1 MIGRF
6 SGPLVVSY
14 LLNLPDHYSL
24 KAIVKTINI
33 ALLQAKFLLIL
44 NSQNFNQS
52 DDIVHVDDTKIRPCS
67 MYEYYAHRGSAFDRI
82 SIYKYLQFVSIVN
95 NLNSKG
101 VITNLQMVIGRKKIL
116 FKNH

>member
-1 MIGRF
+1 MTGPSNNTPIF
-6 SGPLVVSY
+6 DKFALKVFNQLFHDEEISGPPVASY

-52 DDIVHVDDTKIRPCS
+52 DDIVCVDSTKIRPCLI
-67 MYEYYAHRGSAFDRI
+67 YEHYAYRGSAFDRI
-82 SIYKYLQFVSIVN
+82 SIYKYL
-95 NLNSKG
+95 
-101 VITNLQMVIGRKKIL
+101 
-116 FKNH
+116 